1 MDPRLLIPAG
11 LLGLLFGL
19 LAGRARA
26 RRQPVVHCEFWV
38 YVPKAALPKQDA
50 VVDVM
55 MRGQGRAGTLAGP
68 IGPAEGL
75 LLSHVGT
82 HVGLVLRSKNP
93 SAFRPDLAHG
103 VEGLGS
109 EELEALNNAE
119 ALIRVVFVARKPPAK
134 REHLSFT
141 PAMALGYLAVAE
153 GTLVYD
159 VAANVVY
166 LPESFRD
173 AMDRP
178 AKQASSHVVVRWRFR
193 PQGWMASTSGMGKM
207 GLPELEFGPAES
219 DHEALATELVREAAE
234 ALWKSGSLTR
244 SLTVAAFNDE
254 YALRLGEPRRGIVSL
269 NVESRSAS

>member
-1 MDPRLLIPAG
+1 M
-11 LLGLLFGL
+11 
-19 LAGRARA
+19 
-26 RRQPVVHCEFWV
+26 VHFEYWV

-50 VVDVM
+50 VVDAM

-82 HVGLVLRSKNP
+82 HVALVLRSKNP

-103 VEGLGS
+103 VEGLGA
-109 EELEALNNAE
+109 EELQALNASE
-119 ALIRVVFVARKPPAK
+119 ALIRIAFVARKPPAK
-134 REHLSFT
+134 REHLTFT

-159 VAANVVY
+159 VAANAVY

-173 AMDRP
+173 ALDRP
-178 AKQASSHVVVRWRFR
+178 AKHAASHVAVRWRFR
-193 PQGWMASTSGMGKM
+193 PQGWLAFTAGMGKM
-207 GLPELEFGPAES
+207 GLPELELGPLES
-219 DHEALATELVREAAE
+219 DQEALAVELVREVAE
-234 ALWKSGSLTR
+234 SLWKSGSLTR

>member
-1 MDPRLLIPAG
+1 M
-11 LLGLLFGL
+11 
-19 LAGRARA
+19 
-26 RRQPVVHCEFWV
+26 VHFEYWV

-50 VVDVM
+50 VVDAM

-82 HVGLVLRSKNP
+82 HVALVLRSKNP

-103 VEGLGS
+103 VEGLGA
-109 EELEALNNAE
+109 EELGALNASE

-134 REHLSFT
+134 REHLTFL
-141 PAMALGYLAVAE
+141 PAMALGYLTVAE
-153 GTLVYD
+153 GSLVYD
-159 VAANVVY
+159 LGANAVY
-166 LPESFRD
+166 LPERFRE
-173 AMDRP
+173 ALKQP
-178 AKQASSHVVVRWRFR
+178 AQQAGSHVAVRWRFG
-193 PQGWMASTSGMGKM
+193 PQGWTASTAGMGKM
-207 GLPELEFGPAES
+207 GLPELEFGPLDA

-234 ALWKSGSLTR
+234 AIWKSGSLTK

-254 YALRLGEPRRGIVSL
+254 FTLRLGEPRRGIVSL

>member
-1 MDPRLLIPAG
+1 
-11 LLGLLFGL
+11 
-19 LAGRARA
+19 
-26 RRQPVVHCEFWV
+26 VVYCEYWV
-38 YVPKAALPKQDA
+38 YVPKAALPKQDE
-50 VVDVM
+50 VVDLM

-109 EELEALNNAE
+109 DEIAALNASE
-119 ALIRVVFVARKPPAK
+119 ALIRIVFVARKPPAK
-134 REHLSFT
+134 REHLTFL
-141 PAMALGYLAVAE
+141 PAMTLGYLTVAE

-159 VAANVVY
+159 LGANAVY
-166 LPESFRD
+166 LPESFRN
-173 AMDRP
+173 ALDRP
-178 AKQASSHVVVRWRFR
+178 AKQASSHIAVRWRFG

-207 GLPELEFGPAES
+207 GLPELELGPLES
-219 DHEALATELVREAAE
+219 DQEALAVELVREVAE
-234 ALWKSGSLTR
+234 ALWKSGSLTK